1 MTGLEHLLQLLIA
14 LLCVP
19 QLYLT
24 FMHLPA
30 HYTQLS
36 RAIFLQILHLLGVS
50 LLKLYFHLLVLL
62 VPLLIIILLHSLF
75 ILLRFDETEILGVEF
90 VLKILLLDSHALE
103 LAGDVEFIHCNL
115 LHLRF

>member
-14 LLCVP
+14 LLRVP

-30 HYTQLS
+30 HYAQLS

-50 LLKLYFHLLVLL
+50 LLELYFHLLVLL
-62 VPLLIIILLHSLF
+62 IPLLIIVLLHSLF
-75 ILLRFDETEILGVEF
+75 ILLRFD
-90 VLKILLLDSHALE
+90 
-103 LAGDVEFIHCNL
+103 
-115 LHLRF
+115 